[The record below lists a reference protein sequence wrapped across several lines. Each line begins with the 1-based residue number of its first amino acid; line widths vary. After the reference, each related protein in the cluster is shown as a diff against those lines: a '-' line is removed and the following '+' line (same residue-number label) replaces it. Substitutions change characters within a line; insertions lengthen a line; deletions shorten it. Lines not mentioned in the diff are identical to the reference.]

1 MKSALNGAFFM
12 ELVNPNYFICHE
24 GSKAQR
30 ITKVFDLNNHEFT
43 NYFFCHK
50 DSKAQRITK
59 VFDFLLLNF
68 ELS

>member
-12 ELVNPNYFICHE
+12 MLVNHELFFCHE
-24 GSKAQR
+24 GLKAQR

-50 DSKAQRITK
+50 DAKAQ
-59 VFDFLLLNF
+59 
-68 ELS
+68 